1 MEPAI
6 VDPELARRL
15 DTAQVRWCVIGAAAL
30 AAHGYARASD
40 DIDLLTLETR
50 VLEAEFWT
58 GAPVKIRKGDWDDPL
73 AGSVIWPGAIQHD
86 VVVGRGHAARE
97 ALGTAVHHVR
107 LGARVATPLS
117 IVLLKLEAG
126 GAQDLYDILALM
138 ERRRII
144 DGAEWIDRIAEHLPK
159 LSPHAREAWARMQT
173 LLSSSGT

>member
-1 MEPAI
+1 LEPAI

-15 DTAQVRWCVIGAAAL
+15 EAAQVSFCVIGAAAL

-50 VLEAEFWT
+50 VLEPGFWN

-73 AGSVIWPGAIQHD
+73 AGSVLWPGAIQHD
-86 VVVGRGHAARE
+86 VIVGRGHAARE
-97 ALGTAVHHVR
+97 ALRDAVQNDR

-138 ERRRII
+138 DRRRVI
-144 DGAEWIDRIAEHLPK
+144 DGADWIDRISEHLPQ
-159 LSPHAREAWARMQT
+159 LSSHAREAWVRMQT
-173 LLSSSGT
+173 LISR